1 MNIPVWPGSSSFF
14 PGDTPFGF
22 YDYDYNFQQDAD
34 RVANFCAQRLG
45 YPLVDI
51 ELQDINFYTAFEQAI
66 TAYGNELY
74 AYKIRDN
81 YLSIEGNSKDTVL
94 NDFLP
99 RPNLG
104 NTIRIAEQYGT
115 EAGSGGNTDWYT
127 GSIPLVSNQQIY
139 DLNQWAEVSASLAAG
154 DSIEVKR
161 VFYEKRPAIARYFD
175 HYAGTGNGIQSLSTP
190 FGFGNYALG
199 IDFLLMPVN
208 YDMQKIQ
215 AIELNDQIRRSA
227 YTFELINN
235 KLRIFPIPGDLNQDE
250 NIRIE
255 YIKKSER
262 SLAYVSGSS
271 NLVSDVSNAP
281 FINPNYTKI
290 NSVGK
295 QWIFEY
301 TLALCK
307 QTLGFIRGKYSQIPV
322 PGDSV
327 TLNQSDL
334 LSQAESDKAALLER
348 LRLYFDETSKKAL
361 MERKKD
367 ESDYLQKELNNVPL
381 YIYIG

>member
-34 RVANFCAQRLG
+34 RVSNFCAHRLG

-51 ELQDINFYTAFEQAI
+51 ELQSINFYTAFEQAI
-66 TAYGNELY
+66 TTYGNELY

-81 YLSIEGNSKDTVL
+81 YLYIEGNDKSTIL

-104 NTIRIAEQYGT
+104 STIRISEQYGT
-115 EAGSGGNTDWYT
+115 EAGSGGNTNWYT
-127 GSIPLVSNQQIY
+127 GSIPMVSNQQIY
-139 DLNQWAEVSASLAAG
+139 DLNQWAEISASLSAG

-199 IDFLLMPVN
+199 IDFLLMPIN

-215 AIELNDQIRRSA
+215 AIELNDQVRRSA

-235 KLRIFPIPGDLNQDE
+235 KLRIFPIPGDLNKDDV
-250 NIRIE
+250 IRIE

-262 SLAYVSGSS
+262 NLAYVSGSS

-295 QWIFEY
+295 QWIFDY

-307 QTLGFIRGKYSQIPV
+307 QTLGLIRGKYSSIPV
-322 PGDSV
+322 PGSEV

-334 LSQAESDKAALLER
+334 LSQAENEKTALIER
-348 LRLYFDETSKKAL
+348 LRIYFDETSKKAL

-367 ESDYLQKELNNVPL
+367 ESEYLQKELSNVPL

>member
-1 MNIPVWPGSSSFF
+1 MNVPVWPGSSSFF

-22 YDYDYNFQQDAD
+22 YDYDYNFQLDAD
-34 RVANFCAQRLG
+34 KVSDFCAKSLG

-51 ELQDINFYTAFEQAI
+51 ELQDINFYSAFEQAI

-81 YLSIEGNSKDTVL
+81 YMFLEGNTGNIAL

-104 NTIRIAEQYGT
+104 NIIRISEQYGA
-115 EAGSGGNTDWYT
+115 EAGTGGNTTWYT
-127 GSIPLVSNQQIY
+127 GSIPLVVNQQIY
-139 DLNQWAEVSASLAAG
+139 DLNQWADVSASLAAG

-161 VFYEKRPAIARYFD
+161 VFFEKRPAIARYFD

-199 IDFLLMPVN
+199 IDFLLMPIN
-208 YDMQKIQ
+208 YDLQKIQ
-215 AIELNDQIRRSA
+215 AIQLNDEVRRSA

-235 KLRIFPIPGDLNQDE
+235 RLRIFPIPGDVNE
-250 NIRIE
+250 GESIKIE

-262 SLAYVSGSS
+262 NSPYVSGSS
-271 NLVSDVSNAP
+271 GLITDVSNAP
-281 FINPNYTKI
+281 YLNPNYTKI

-295 QWIFEY
+295 QWIIQY

-307 QTLGFIRGKYSQIPV
+307 QTLGLIRGKYSQIPV
-322 PGDSV
+322 PGSEV

-334 LSQAESDKAALLER
+334 LSQAESEKTALIER
-348 LRLYFDETSKKAL
+348 LRAYFDETSRKTL

-367 ESDYLQKELNNVPL
+367 ESEYMRSELNNVPL

>member
-51 ELQDINFYTAFEQAI
+51 ELQSINFYTAFEQAI

-139 DLNQWAEVSASLAAG
+139 DLNQWADVSASLAAG

-307 QTLGFIRGKYSQIPV
+307 QTLGFIRGKYSNIPV

-367 ESDYLQKELNNVPL
+367 ESDYLQKELSNVPL

>member
-51 ELQDINFYTAFEQAI
+51 ELQSINFYTAFEQAI

-81 YLSIEGNSKDTVL
+81 YLSIEGNDKNTVL

-104 NTIRIAEQYGT
+104 SIIRIAEQYGT
-115 EAGSGGNTDWYT
+115 EAGSGGNADWYT
-127 GSIPLVSNQQIY
+127 GSIPMVSNQQIY

-235 KLRIFPIPGDLNQDE
+235 KLRIFPIPGDMNKDDV
-250 NIRIE
+250 IRIE

-262 SLAYVSGSS
+262 NLAYVSGSS

-307 QTLGFIRGKYSQIPV
+307 QTLGFIRGKYSTIPV
-322 PGDSV
+322 PGSEV

-367 ESDYLQKELNNVPL
+367 ESEYLQKELNNVPL